1 MFFLLLLFLALAVLM
16 IPGYFS
22 QEPNEARVMVFFG
35 KYKGTF
41 TETGFFWV
49 NPFMNKKKLSLRARN
64 LDVEPIKVNDKI
76 GNPILIGLVLVW
88 KLKDT
93 YKAMFEIDAQTM
105 ADNRGSGQM
114 TVTVAGRMNAFED
127 FVRVQGDA
135 ALRQVAGLYA
145 YDDNEADL
153 DELTLRSGGD
163 EINEQLEQ
171 KLNERLAMA
180 GMEIVEAR
188 INYLAYAPEI
198 AAVMLRRQQA
208 SAIISAREKIVEG
221 AVSMVR
227 MALHKLSEEERD
239 KIKNQMIGFVFQF
252 HYLLPEFTALENVM
266 LPALLN
272 NFDKKL
278 EMEKRAKELLEKVG
292 LGERENHK
300 PSQLSGGE
308 KQRVAIARALINSPK
323 ILLADEPTGNLD
335 EETSEMIF
343 KILKDI
349 NKNEKQTIIV
359 VTHSKDLAEISDKQL
374 YLKKGVLVE
383 E

>member
-1 MFFLLLLFLALAVLM
+1 MSKEILKLENVEKKYSGSVEELHIINNLS
-16 IPGYFS
+16 FS
-22 QEPNEARVMVFFG
+22 
-35 KYKGTF
+35 
-41 TETGFFWV
+41 
-49 NPFMNKKKLSLRARN
+49 
-64 LDVEPIKVNDKI
+64 VEEGEFIS
-76 GNPILIGLVLVW
+76 ILG
-88 KLKDT
+88 
-93 YKAMFEIDAQTM
+93 
-105 ADNRGSGQM
+105 RSGSGKSTLLNIM
-114 TVTVAGRMNAFED
+114 GLLD
-127 FVRVQGDA
+127 RVD
-135 ALRQVAGLYA
+135 
-145 YDDNEADL
+145 
-153 DELTLRSGGD
+153 GG
-163 EINEQLEQ
+163 
-171 KLNERLAMA
+171 
-180 GMEIVEAR
+180 
-188 INYLAYAPEI
+188 
-198 AAVMLRRQQA
+198 
-208 SAIISAREKIVEG
+208 KIFIDGQEVD
-221 AVSMVR
+221 
-227 MALHKLSEEERD
+227 KLSEEERD

-278 EMEKRAKELLEKVG
+278 EIEKRAKELLEKVG